1 MQAAEERAAASW
13 SRSHEISQNWKLR
26 QGFPE
31 GDEFAWAC
39 LAQCDSAG
47 EAFKILNAAKLF
59 ANFAAHYRLL
69 NEVRDRVEAFF
80 DRVALNQRAK
90 NPGTQK
96 TCAHSGNG
104 DVERRNQRSR
114 NVFARVVGENRCEQL
129 EVADGNRV
137 E

>member
-1 MQAAEERAAASW
+1 
-13 SRSHEISQNWKLR
+13 
-26 QGFPE
+26 
-31 GDEFAWAC
+31 
-39 LAQCDSAG
+39 
-47 EAFKILNAAKLF
+47 ILNAAKLF

-137 E
+137 EHQSIMLFVEADAVEMAQGFESWGTASAGAAI